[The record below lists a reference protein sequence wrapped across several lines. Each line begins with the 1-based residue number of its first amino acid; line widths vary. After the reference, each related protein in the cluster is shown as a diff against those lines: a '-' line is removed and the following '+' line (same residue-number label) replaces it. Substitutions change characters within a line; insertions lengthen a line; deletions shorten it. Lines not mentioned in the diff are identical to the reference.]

1 MKRAG
6 RLLCLLALL
15 CLAGAAAAP
24 RDLALQRGLAAL
36 GEGEYAE
43 AASFLAHAVAP
54 ADTRA
59 VAWQAAALVR
69 DGDPAAAVAV
79 YTAAGDT
86 AAAAALRAVFL
97 HAPVP
102 DRFHHTLVRVID
114 GAVEGRGAFVSPTG
128 IALLP
133 SGDLLVAALGSG
145 AVEQFAADGTWRR
158 TLYRGAPYGVAV
170 APDGSIWVSDF
181 RAHCLVRLAA
191 DGTELLRCG
200 ARGSAP
206 GELLGPEGL
215 AVDDDGAVYVA
226 DNGNHRIQKYSAD
239 GRFLLLCGRR
249 GDGDGELDGPT
260 GVALPPGE
268 VQVTDA
274 GNRRVA
280 RFDLSGNWLAAYG
293 QDVLGSPRGVAYD
306 DETVF
311 VADRDRGL
319 FAFTPEGELIGR
331 LRDAE
336 GTRIGGRAPAAVQV
350 QDGLV
355 AVVDYAGAAARL
367 YRFGAPAAGR
377 NRAVLT
383 PLTPG
388 TDLLPTVSF
397 RLGVWGAGGVP
408 LTGLTARQVRVTE
421 AGVPVHPVLFS
432 AREELS
438 SRWQVIILGLGSDRL
453 APEQFAHGLW
463 RELPAGTRAQV
474 WGRAAAPPAGW
485 AATRTAL
492 LEQAQ
497 AAAAPG
503 PPRPL
508 DELIDDAVRVLQQ
521 ASARRA
527 LVIASDR
534 WTENAAVQRAL
545 QRARLNHVPVRVVA
559 AGGSG
564 SAVPRMAL
572 TDYQPH
578 LLVRHLLAVAGGEY
592 LLAYD
597 SPGAA
602 TAPRG
607 SWRPVTVRIDAQGV
621 VAEWQGGYLIR

>member
-6 RLLCLLALL
+6 RLCCLLAAL
-15 CLAGAAAAP
+15 CLAGAAVAP

-36 GEGEYAE
+36 SEGEYAE
-43 AASFLAHAVAP
+43 AASFLAPDAGA

-59 VAWQAAALVR
+59 VAWQAAAHLR
-69 DGDPAAAVAV
+69 DGEPAAAAAV
-79 YTAAGDT
+79 YAAAGDT
-86 AAAAALRAVFL
+86 VAAEAVRAVFL
-97 HAPVP
+97 RTPAP
-102 DRFHHTLVRVID
+102 DRFHHTLLRVID

-181 RAHCLVRLAA
+181 RAHCLVHLAA
-191 DGTELLRCG
+191 DGTELRRCG
-200 ARGSAP
+200 TRGSAP

-215 AVDDDGAVYVA
+215 AVDGDGAVYVA
-226 DNGNHRIQKYSAD
+226 DNGNHRVQKFAAD

-260 GVALPPGE
+260 GVTLLPGE

-274 GNRRVA
+274 GNRRLA
-280 RFDLSGNWLAAYG
+280 RYDRSGNWLAAYG
-293 QDVLGSPRGVAYD
+293 SDVLGTPRGVAYD

-319 FAFTPEGELIGR
+319 FAFTPDGELIGR

-336 GTRIGGRAPAAVQV
+336 GARIGGRAPAAVQV
-350 QDGLV
+350 RDGLV
-355 AVVDYAGAAARL
+355 AAADYAGAAARL
-367 YRFGAPAAGR
+367 YRFGAPATGR
-377 NRAVLT
+377 NHAVLT
-383 PLTPG
+383 PLPPG

-397 RLGVWGAGGVP
+397 RLGAWGAGGVP

-421 AGVPVHPVLFS
+421 AGVPMHPVLLS

-438 SRWQVIILGLGSDRL
+438 TRWQVIILGLGSDRL
-453 APEQFAHGLW
+453 APENFARGLW

-497 AAAAPG
+497 AAAADG
-503 PPRPL
+503 PRRPL

-521 ASARRA
+521 VSARRA

-559 AGGSG
+559 GSG
-564 SAVPRMAL
+564 TGVAAPCTAL

-578 LLVRHLLAVAGGEY
+578 LLVRRLLAASGGEY

-602 TAPRG
+602 AAPRG
-607 SWRPVTVRIDAQGV
+607 TWRPVTVRIDAHGV